1 MIGPGRLFGT
11 NGIRGI
17 VNKELTPEI
26 AIKIGSAVGTFFKD
40 ANLLVGYDARTSG
53 PMLARAVIAG
63 LNASGCNALSA
74 GMAPTPTLQYA
85 VKNRRLDGAIII
97 TASHNPPEYNGIKV
111 VWKDGIELSRE
122 QEIKVENIFFDD
134 KITYAEWNALG
145 KTSEVT
151 GIADEYIEA
160 IERHVDVARITNKH
174 YHAVIDAA
182 NSVGNLTAPRLLR
195 ELGCKITSVNDK
207 IDGTFPGRM
216 PEPRPENLEGLAST
230 VKAEGADLGIAYD
243 GDADRAIFVDE
254 LGEIHWGDKTFALVE
269 KHFLKENPNEKIVT
283 PISSS
288 TLVKD
293 IAEKYDGEIIWTQ
306 VGSVTVSHT
315 MKKLKAKLGGEENG
329 GIFYGPHQ
337 AVRDGAMATAL
348 ILNIMTKTNEKLS
361 KLLDEL
367 PKYAIEK
374 EKVNCKEEL
383 KKKALEKLVEQVHGL
398 NMTTIDGVKIWFKD
412 KSAILIRPSGTEPVY
427 RLYAEARTKEKA
439 IRIVNEYALKL
450 RKIIKNLEP

>member
-1 MIGPGRLFGT
+1 VLGSRRLFGT

-17 VNKELTPEI
+17 VNRELTPEI
-26 AIKIGSAVGTFFKD
+26 VIKIGSAVGTFFRH

-63 LNASGCNALSA
+63 LNASGCDALSA

-85 VKNRRLDGAIII
+85 VKNRRLDGAVII

-134 KITYAEWNALG
+134 RIAYAKWNALG
-145 KTSEVT
+145 KTGEIT

-160 IERHVDVARITNKH
+160 IKRHVDLARITKKR
-174 YHAVIDAA
+174 YHAVVDAA

-195 ELGCKITSVNDK
+195 ELGCTVTTINDE
-207 IDGTFPGRM
+207 IDGTFPGRL

-230 VKAEGADLGIAYD
+230 VKAVGADLGIAYD
-243 GDADRAIFVDE
+243 GDADRSVFVDDH
-254 LGEIHWGDKTFALVE
+254 GEIHWGDKTFALVE
-269 KHFLKENPNEKIVT
+269 KYFLEENPNEKIVT

-293 IAEKYDGEIIWTQ
+293 IADKYDGEIIWTK
-306 VGSVTVSHT
+306 VGSVTVSQT
-315 MKKLKAKLGGEENG
+315 MKKVKAKLGGEENG

-348 ILNIMTKTNEKLS
+348 ILDIMAKTSGKLS

-367 PKYAIEK
+367 PKYSIEK
-374 EKVNCKEEL
+374 AKVDCKEEL
-383 KKKALEKLVEQVHGL
+383 KKKVLERLVEQVQGL
-398 NMTTIDGVKIWFKD
+398 NISTIDGVKIWFKD
-412 KSAILIRPSGTEPVY
+412 KSAILIRPSGTERIY
-427 RLYAEARTKEKA
+427 RLYAEAKTREKA
-439 IRIVNEYALKL
+439 TRIVNEYVLKL
-450 RKIIKNLEP
+450 KQIIKNLER